1 MKITWKGNDISDLVN
16 TVTWSG
22 SAYSSARSLEFALPN
37 PAGDPNVKTPNIKTG
52 DLICFYDGSKKKFHG
67 KVTKR
72 ERKGEAGTISYT
84 AYDYLL
90 YLTRSK
96 GTYKFKKKTPEQIT
110 RLICKDLK
118 IKVKNIAKTKVKIK
132 KMLFTDKE
140 YYNMILAAYT
150 KARKKTGTN
159 YQILMEGDQLSVI
172 KKGKMLDVTLNQ
184 SEGITES
191 SYEETTDNMI
201 DQQGCNL
208 QLQEQKNRY
217 SI

>member
-1 MKITWKGNDISDLVN
+1 MT
-16 TVTWSG
+16 
-22 SAYSSARSLEFALPN
+22 Y
-37 PAGDPNVKTPNIKTG
+37 
-52 DLICFYDGSKKKFHG
+52 LICFYDGSKKKFHG

-132 KMLFTDKE
+132 KMLSC
-140 YYNMILAAYT
+140 
-150 KARKKTGTN
+150 
-159 YQILMEGDQLSVI
+159 SVY
-172 KKGKMLDVTLNQ
+172 KSPK
-184 SEGITES
+184 
-191 SYEETTDNMI
+191 
-201 DQQGCNL
+201 
-208 QLQEQKNRY
+208 KNRNKLPDLNGR
-217 SI
+217 